1 MINMSPKRTLMVI
14 AAILIGI
21 VLGGCSV
28 NPTYTVHVVNNSTKS
43 INARIEHERRFDSAV
58 LLGSITVQPGHE
70 QTLGPVES
78 PPLERV
84 VLQIGEAGA
93 TVATPE
99 SFVIKRGT
107 YTAQVTKGTTTSWTA
122 FEVSLTKE

>member
-1 MINMSPKRTLMVI
+1 MSCKKALMVI
-14 AAILIGI
+14 AVLLSAIALS
-21 VLGGCSV
+21 GCSV
-28 NPTYTVHVVNNSTKS
+28 NPTYTVHVINNSTKS

-58 LLGSITVQPGHE
+58 LLGSVTVRPGQE
-70 QTLGPVES
+70 STLGPVES

-93 TVATPE
+93 TITTPE
-99 SFVIKRGT
+99 SFVIKRGA
-107 YTAQVTKGTTTSWTA
+107 YTAQVTTGTTTSWSA

>member
-1 MINMSPKRTLMVI
+1 MCTVAMLFGVVCFT
-14 AAILIGI
+14 
-21 VLGGCSV
+21 GCSV
-28 NPTYTVHVVNNSTKS
+28 NPTYTVHVINNSTKS
-43 INARIEHERRFDSAV
+43 ISARIEHERRFDSAI
-58 LLGSITVQPGHE
+58 LLESVTVRPGQE
-70 QTLGPVES
+70 STLGPVES

-93 TVATPE
+93 TITTPE

>member
-1 MINMSPKRTLMVI
+1 MSFQNAVMVFV
-14 AAILIGI
+14 AIFLGT

-58 LLGSITVQPGHE
+58 LLGSITVRPGQE
-70 QTLGPVES
+70 ETLGPVES

-84 VLQIGEAGA
+84 VLQIGQAGA
-93 TVATPE
+93 TIASPE

-107 YTAQVTKGTTTSWTA
+107 YTARVGNGASTSWSP
-122 FEVSLTKE
+122 FDVSLTKE

>member
-1 MINMSPKRTLMVI
+1 MSRIGLLVVFV
-14 AAILIGI
+14 ASLIGI

-58 LLGSITVQPGHE
+58 LLGSVTVKPGQE

-93 TVATPE
+93 TITTPE

-107 YTAQVTKGTTTSWTA
+107 YTAQITKGTTTSWSA
-122 FEVSLTKE
+122 FEVSLMKE